1 MEWIEPLSM
10 EVHKLC
16 DLNKNRQKQQEKSC
30 PLAPLHMS
38 FVKRLTTASNNIV
51 VEHLPHNPNLT
62 KLRIH

>member
-10 EVHKLC
+10 EVNKLC
-16 DLNKNRQKQQEKSC
+16 DLHKNRQKQEKSC

-38 FVKRLTTASNNIV
+38 FIERLKTASNNIV

-62 KLRIH
+62 KLTIH